1 VPPEITIRA
10 AARREI
16 EAQGRYLE
24 ESAGAGVADR
34 FFAAL
39 AASFETLAHRPKA
52 GALCGFRR
60 AALRGV
66 RRWPVTGFENW
77 LIFYLPRA
85 EGVEVVHIIHG
96 ARDIE
101 TLLGP

>member
-1 VPPEITIRA
+1 VPEIVVRG

-24 ESAGAGVADR
+24 EGGGPGAADR

-39 AASFETLAHRPKA
+39 AASFETLGRMPKA
-52 GALCGFRR
+52 GALCGFRK
-60 AALRGV
+60 AALRRV
-66 RRWPVTGFENW
+66 RRWPVAGFEDW

-85 EGVEVVHIIHG
+85 NGVEVVHIIHG
-96 ARDIE
+96 ARDI
-101 TLLGP
+101 TGLLGP